1 MIEHRITT
9 VTLAQGTD
17 VDAFHEEMIG
27 LNVDGSEHVP
37 QRAVDVYDYMS
48 LSLRNIQ
55 YQLSKEEADALK
67 SDPRVLDVMWGT
79 TEQNNI
85 VARPVAYYEDGS
97 SRLSRRTTTSVG
109 AASEVNWAIN
119 ACSNRTDPF
128 VDNELQSFTLKNTVT
143 GAGVDL
149 VIQDSGVQE
158 SHPEFQG
165 VNDPSSR
172 VTRVNWYNYL
182 PTPGNLSL
190 GYYTT
195 LVSGHGTHVAS
206 VAAGVTCGWAREA
219 SIISQRIQLD
229 GDNVGISIL
238 TAFQLLRAWHNAK
251 SVKRPTI
258 VNMSWGYYTD
268 YPTTPNPA
276 VGQVDTY
283 HGVRVASVEAEI
295 ADCIDDGIIFV
306 GAVGNNKHFV
316 DVPGGA
322 NYNSNYVYSDQ
333 TVYFLRGSTPSATPG
348 VICVGAVDAILGDK
362 KATYSACG
370 PRVDIYAPGS
380 GIIGAWDHTT
390 ANPVG
395 YYIGQYQTSGTYK
408 LARLSGTSQASP
420 QVAGVLA
427 AWLEHNPKA
436 TYLEATEWIT
446 SISTKNRI
454 TNDSPNSFTNYLNLQ
469 GSANRFLYN
478 GNYAYLVLKNISATG
493 FTIRNV
499 PSFQP

>member
-9 VTLAQGTD
+9 VTLEQGTD

-27 LNVDGSEHVP
+27 LDVDGSEHVP
-37 QRAVDVYDYMS
+37 QRSVEVYDYMP

-55 YQLSKEEADALK
+55 YQLSKDEADALK
-67 SDPRVLDVMWGT
+67 NDPRVLDVMWGT

-85 VARPVAYYEDGS
+85 IARPIAYYEDGS
-97 SRLSRRTTTSVG
+97 SRLSRRTTSSVG
-109 AASEVNWAIN
+109 ATSEVNWAIN

-128 VDNELQSFTLKNTVT
+128 VSNELQSFTLKNTAT

-149 VIQDSGVQE
+149 IIQDSGVQE
-158 SHPEFQG
+158 SHPEFEG
-165 VNDPSSR
+165 VNDPASR

-182 PTPGNLSL
+182 PTPGNLST

-195 LVSGHGTHVAS
+195 LLDGHGTHVAS
-206 VAAGVTCGWAREA
+206 IAAGVTCGWAREA
-219 SIISQRIQLD
+219 RIISQRIQLGND
-229 GDNVGISIL
+229 VVGINIL

-258 VNMSWGYYTD
+258 VNMSWGYYVD
-268 YPTTPNPA
+268 YPTTPNPSL
-276 VGQVDTY
+276 GQVDTY
-283 HGVRVASVEAEI
+283 HGVRVASVESEI
-295 ADCIDDGIIFV
+295 ADCIADGIIFV
-306 GAVGNNKHFV
+306 GAAGNDKHHIA
-316 DVPGGA
+316 VPGGA
-322 NYNSNYVYSDQ
+322 RYNDNYTYVGQ
-333 TVYFLRGSTPSATPG
+333 TIYFLRGSTPTATPG
-348 VICVGAVDAILGDK
+348 VICVGAIDAILGDK
-362 KATYSACG
+362 KATYSSCG

-395 YYIGQYQTSGTYK
+395 YYVGQYQTSGTYK

-427 AWLEHNPKA
+427 AWLEYNPKA
-436 TYLEATEWIT
+436 TYLEAIEWIT

-454 TNDSPNSFTNYLNLQ
+454 TDVSPNSFTNYLNLQ

-478 GNYAYLVLKNISATG
+478 GNFAYLVLKNVSATG
-493 FTIRNV
+493 FTVRNV
-499 PSFQP
+499 PTYQP